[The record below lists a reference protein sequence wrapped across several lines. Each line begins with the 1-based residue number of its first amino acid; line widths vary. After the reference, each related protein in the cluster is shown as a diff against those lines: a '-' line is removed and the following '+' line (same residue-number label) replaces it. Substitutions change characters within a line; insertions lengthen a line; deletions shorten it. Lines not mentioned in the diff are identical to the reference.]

1 MKTEEEKNL
10 LPSGLVN
17 FLELMIP
24 GTTDSYTNLLQGYYR
39 TLHDDINTHCLTQ
52 KNRRNIEELHR
63 LLQPSFPGKVQNN
76 ESKKQFY
83 LAKFRNAGMAFL
95 HEIYGPDYKQKIKD
109 ILGEEETQILN
120 AASLIAAWSCS
131 QYINNQEKKT
141 KGNFKSLLL
150 YILFSIAVLL
160 ILGFLKKYF

>member
-10 LPSGLVN
+10 LPSGLVK
-17 FLELMIP
+17 FLEWMMP
-24 GTTDSYTNLLQGYYR
+24 GTIDSFTNLLQGYYL
-39 TLHDDINTHCLTQ
+39 TVFDDINTHCLTQ
-52 KNRRNIEELHR
+52 RNRRNIEELHR
-63 LLQPSFPGKVQNN
+63 LLQPCFTGKGQTT

-83 LAKFRNAGMAFL
+83 LAKLRNAGMAFL

-109 ILGEEETQILN
+109 ILGDEETQISN
-120 AASLIAAWSCS
+120 AASLIAAWSSS
-131 QYINNQEKKT
+131 QYINKQEKKT
-141 KGNFKSLLL
+141 KGNFKSMLL